1 MQSLVSIVM
10 VSTRVHISVSDKD
23 LSRRPRI
30 FQRGLQVGRVKERDG
45 GFQEH

>member
-1 MQSLVSIVM
+1 MQILVSIVM
-10 VSTRVHISVSDKD
+10 VSTCVHVSVTDKD
-23 LSRRPRI
+23 LSRMTRI